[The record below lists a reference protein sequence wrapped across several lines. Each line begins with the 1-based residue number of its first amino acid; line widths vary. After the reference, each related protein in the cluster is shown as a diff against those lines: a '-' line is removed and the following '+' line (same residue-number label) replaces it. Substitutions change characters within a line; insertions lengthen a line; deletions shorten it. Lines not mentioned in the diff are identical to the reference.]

1 MHEMI
6 FDYPKIMKNELF
18 FAYALRFHKYSGNL
32 NITNSFREFFQ
43 RDSWPQTTMFL
54 KCPADALTNIRLSA
68 TDFIEQHTIIPF
80 YRVFLPEEQFCRV
93 TAEEIAEQPYK
104 ICFML
109 PKKSSHIKE
118 NNQYLWYCPVCHS
131 VKMDYSDIQSYHQ
144 VPETYVCAEHHCYLK
159 KVPIKDRDLLDCP
172 DKWDVTFEK
181 CDDEW
186 LNGIA
191 EDIKYI
197 LDVKPKIFVEFFA
210 TQFWNYIEDNNLY
223 FELNEW
229 ENKLRCQ
236 LDNSPKKYHF
246 LWFEF
251 RIRKYLNIFYNPN
264 IIIIEYLIMV
274 RAVFGSFRRF
284 VEFGKTI

>member
-1 MHEMI
+1 MI

-32 NITNSFREFFQ
+32 NIANSFREFFQ

-54 KCPADALTNIRLSA
+54 KCPADALSNIRLSA

-80 YRVFLPEEQFCRV
+80 YRVFLPEKQFHRI
-93 TAEEIAEQPYK
+93 TAEEIVEQPYK

-131 VKMDYSDIQSYHQ
+131 IKRDYSDIQRYHQ
-144 VPETYVCAEHHCYLK
+144 VPETHVCAKHHCYLK
-159 KVPIKDRDLLDCP
+159 KISIKNRDLLDRP
-172 DKWDVTFEK
+172 DKWDVDFEN
-181 CDDEW
+181 CDDGW

-197 LDVKPKIFVEFFA
+197 LDVKPRIFVDSFA
-210 TQFWNYIEDNNLY
+210 IQFWNYIEKHDLY
-223 FELNEW
+223 FQIKLW
-229 ENKLRCQ
+229 EERL
-236 LDNSPKKYHF
+236 KKRLANLPEQYGNVLHTF
-246 LWFEF
+246 CL
-251 RIRKYLNIFYNPN
+251 RKYLNLSYNAD
-264 IIIIEYLIMV
+264 ISILEYLIMT
-274 RAVFGSFRRF
+274 RGVFGEFQSFIDAF
-284 VEFGKTI
+284 